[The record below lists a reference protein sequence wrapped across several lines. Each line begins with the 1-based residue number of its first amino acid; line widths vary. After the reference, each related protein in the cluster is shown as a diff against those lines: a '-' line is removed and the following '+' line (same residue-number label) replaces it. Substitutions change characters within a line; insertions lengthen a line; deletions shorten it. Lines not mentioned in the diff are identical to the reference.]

1 MDGWTETR
9 KLTVG
14 EHRFILGSLAVAD
27 HLRDD
32 IESAVRNGG
41 AFIDVELLGG
51 RRIAVLVTPHSTA
64 FFEPFEIP
72 PEEPPGLL
80 YDDLSGGLDLDFS

>member
-1 MDGWTETR
+1 MAAASR
-9 KLTVG
+9 
-14 EHRFILGSLAVAD
+14 
-27 HLRDD
+27 
-32 IESAVRNGG
+32 
-41 AFIDVELLGG
+41 
-51 RRIAVLVTPHSTA
+51 VLVTPHSTA